1 MEEVTLEQVLAAR
14 DARTQRQN
22 ALLERYHMPVISFSM
37 NIPGPVKDSP
47 LIRRAYFTG
56 RDALLKTLKDECVKV
71 LRKEETL
78 AATGC
83 EIQIAVKEDALTVK
97 KLCVQIEDATTLGR
111 LFDMDVL
118 TPDGEKLDREAVGGS
133 ERGCIVCG
141 AAAMGSG
148 AMLGRVGGMTIVL
161 YLCTTFVAITQM
173 EVKAAKATSLA
184 DTLLN
189 IFPTNVVSAMASGA
203 MLQIIVPR

>member
-1 MEEVTLEQVLAAR
+1 MEEVTLEQVLGAR
-14 DARTQRQN
+14 DARTQRQS

-37 NIPGPVKDSP
+37 NIPGPVKDTP
-47 LIRRAYFTG
+47 LIRRAYYTG
-56 RDALLKTLKDECVKV
+56 RDALLGTLKDECVKV

-118 TPDGEKLDREAVGGS
+118 TSEGEKLDREAVGGS
-133 ERGCIVCG
+133 ERGCFVCG
-141 AAAMGSG
+141 AA
-148 AMLGRVGGMTIVL
+148 GRG
-161 YLCTTFVAITQM
+161 C
-173 EVKAAKATSLA
+173 
-184 DTLLN
+184 
-189 IFPTNVVSAMASGA
+189 
-203 MLQIIVPR
+203 